1 MNEEALETIEQSE
14 DVEIINDNGDQDT
27 EKTGKLCRLPFARI
41 RTLIKADQDV
51 NIASQES
58 VFLIAKAT
66 ELFIEHLTRDVY
78 KITQGNKRKTIQK
91 KDLDMVLEI
100 NEELA
105 FLEGTLD

>member
-1 MNEEALETIEQSE
+1 MSEETVEVNESNDDIENT
-14 DVEIINDNGDQDT
+14 NDHTDQDG
-27 EKTGKLCRLPFARI
+27 EKSEKLCRLPIARI
-41 RTLIKADQDV
+41 KTLIKADQDV

-66 ELFIEHLTRDVY
+66 ELFIEQLSRDVY
-78 KITQGNKRKTIQK
+78 RVTQGNKRKTIQK

-100 NEELA
+100 NDELA